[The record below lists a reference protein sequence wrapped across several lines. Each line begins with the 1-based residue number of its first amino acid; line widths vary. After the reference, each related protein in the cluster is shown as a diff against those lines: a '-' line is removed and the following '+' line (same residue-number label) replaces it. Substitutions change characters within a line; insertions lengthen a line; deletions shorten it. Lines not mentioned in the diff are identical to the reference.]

1 LRFEERDLP
10 EIAEAAPPT
19 GDELVARLVS
29 EFDAEE
35 ILPEPDEEPQS

>member
-1 LRFEERDLP
+1 VGAP
-10 EIAEAAPPT
+10 SPPT

-35 ILPEPDEEPQS
+35 ILPEADEEPRA